1 MKKLLALIILLFTS
15 NHIFSQMMVWDMT
28 SVETLIANHK
38 VQHAHFKEM
47 KEKEGQ
53 IATIQRKISEQM
65 VQIEFFKTKLYNSLK
80 DVSLIVKTG
89 KDVIYAKDIA
99 KDIAK
104 YQTEVA
110 KLAVGDP
117 KLVLIAAQTQMALV
131 NKTTDLMK
139 YIYET
144 AIIGTD
150 FNLMDNK
157 QRLDLVQYVIR
168 ELRTMRGIAYSIA
181 RQMKTA
187 KRVGILH
194 AISPSIFKKD
204 KDATK
209 KLIDDIINDRY

>member
-1 MKKLLALIILLFTS
+1 MKRLILAVLLFTNNS
-15 NHIFSQMMVWDMT
+15 IFSQMMVWDMT

-38 VQHAHFKEM
+38 VQYAHFKEM

-65 VQIEFFKTKLYNSLK
+65 VQIEFFKTKLHNSLK

-117 KLVLIAAQTQMALV
+117 KLVLIAVQTQMALV

-194 AISPSIFKKD
+194 TISPSIFKKD